1 MVRCLLPSLSTRPLS
16 EPSRESKSCECGVE
30 IGGEE
35 GLKWT
40 ILLFVCLCLLCLF
53 INLFVSRIII
63 VIIMHDGV
71 FFCALRVGLCGVGL
85 PSLQLMTYILLE
97 LFYLCQALFAASR
110 RREGGKARE
119 QHRGRSGARGGR
131 RGGK

>member
-63 VIIMHDGV
+63 VIITHDGV
-71 FFCALRVGLCGVGL
+71 FFLCV
-85 PSLQLMTYILLE
+85 T
-97 LFYLCQALFAASR
+97 C
-110 RREGGKARE
+110 
-119 QHRGRSGARGGR
+119 RSMR
-131 RGGK
+131 RGSFPPAYDLHSS